1 MLTESQLVTII
12 IPTNIQS
19 TTTFE
24 IINDYYEL
32 EYDDKKIVGI
42 IVLNKNAINRMEI
55 IVMMIVQKKIINE
68 FRWELYV

>member
-19 TTTFE
+19 TTTSE